1 MQSHLRTAPIR
12 FTRAWRALALLLLLA
27 TGSAQGA
34 PEAGTGTA
42 AGTVVEAAAV
52 VRYRLEGGGAERML
66 ASAPAAFVVDERIQ
80 VDVTFQQDRPRV
92 EPGRRDAWLGA
103 LVTNLGNGGEA
114 VRLRAEVRIDEPAGV
129 APGFDPL
136 GPRLYADDG
145 SGVCDDADARPD
157 GLLGAE
163 SLTLGAGV
171 AALVCVAAEIPGD
184 AEDRGEGILRLRA
197 GPDRDGVDALPAGA
211 VLTGGGDG
219 GSDAVLASAGGAD
232 TEVGAFVA
240 STVAVVVDKAVLRID
255 DGRRAGAPGTA
266 DAGALVPG
274 AVVTYRLALT
284 VTGTGRS
291 GVLELVDDLP
301 PAGADGGGIT
311 YRPGSLRIG
320 RGAADAVP
328 ATDLDDGVEFELAGV
343 PAAAVALPGSVGDPF
358 ATRLRVTFDDAAG
371 DLDPAAPGL
380 QPWTAVIL
388 FDVEIR

>member
-1 MQSHLRTAPIR
+1 MQSHVRTAPIR
-12 FTRAWRALALLLLLA
+12 FTRAWRVLALLLLA
-27 TGSAQGA
+27 AGSAHGA
-34 PEAGTGTA
+34 PAGGTGTA
-42 AGTVVEAAAV
+42 AGTVVEATAV
-52 VRYRLEGGGAERML
+52 VRFRLEGGAERTV

-92 EPGRRDAWLGA
+92 EPGRPDAWLGA

-114 VRLRAEVRIDEPAGV
+114 FRLAADVRLDEPAGV

-136 GPRLYADDG
+136 APRLYADDG
-145 SGVCDDADARPD
+145 SGVCDEADARAD

-163 SLTLGAGV
+163 PLTLGAGE
-171 AALVCVAAEIPGD
+171 AALVCVAAEIPAD
-184 AEDRGEGILRLRA
+184 AADRGEGGLRLQA
-197 GPDRDGVDALPAGA
+197 APDRDGVDALPVGA
-211 VLTGGGDG
+211 VLAGAGDG
-219 GSDAVLASAGGAD
+219 GSDAVLASPGGAD
-232 TEVGAFVA
+232 ADAGAYVA
-240 STVAVVVDKAVLRID
+240 SRVAVVVDKAVVRID

-301 PAGADGGGIT
+301 PPDVDGGGIA

-320 RGAADAVP
+320 AGPADVVP
-328 ATDLDDGVEFELAGV
+328 ATDLDDGVELELAGV
-343 PAAAVALPGSVGDPF
+343 PAAAAALSGAPGDPF

-371 DLDPAAPGL
+371 DLDPAAPGF
-380 QPWTAVIL
+380 QPWTAVVL